1 MRRKTLIRKNLL
13 FFQISSRRLPP
24 PPSHSQQ
31 QHHLNQQLHHGN
43 QQPQQ
48 RYYHGQQK
56 SPLPPIPPNKPSP
69 PIMNNSAELD
79 SWYNGSA
86 GINTNSSGTTSISIH
101 QSRTNLP
108 AAGNSRPPP
117 PPLPP
122 KPVRLMT
129 PSAVHATAAA
139 NQQNLPP
146 FSGDN
151 GGGIP
156 VVRSQNGGVHLSLP
170 GEKGYS
176 VSFV

>member
-1 MRRKTLIRKNLL
+1 
-13 FFQISSRRLPP
+13 
-24 PPSHSQQ
+24 
-31 QHHLNQQLHHGN
+31 
-43 QQPQQ
+43 
-48 RYYHGQQK
+48 
-56 SPLPPIPPNKPSP
+56 
-69 PIMNNSAELD
+69 MNNTSAAEID
-79 SWYNGSA
+79 SWYNGTAA
-86 GINTNSSGTTSISIH
+86 GINTSGSGTTSISIH

-108 AAGNSRPPP
+108 ATAAGNSRPPP

-129 PSAVHATAAA
+129 PSAVHATAA